1 MKYTFYICFD
11 KWKIIVYLGGSNEY
25 YKNKS
30 ALKVINA
37 HESKFDTFNE
47 AIKVLED

>member
-30 ALKVINA
+30 
-37 HESKFDTFNE
+37 KFNRRRF
-47 AIKVLED
+47 IKYL